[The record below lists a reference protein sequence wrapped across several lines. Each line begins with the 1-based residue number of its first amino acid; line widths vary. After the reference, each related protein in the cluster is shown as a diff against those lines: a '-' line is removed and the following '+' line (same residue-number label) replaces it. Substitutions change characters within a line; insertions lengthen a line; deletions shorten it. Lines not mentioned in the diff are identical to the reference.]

1 MAEVKVF
8 KGVDDLK
15 ANVGI
20 ELGPTDWFE
29 VTQDAV
35 NQFADATGDHQWI
48 HVDVEKAKQGPFGGT
63 IVHGFMTL
71 SLIPMF
77 SPMLSSV
84 ENVKMGVN
92 YGCDKVRFPHPNP
105 VGSKVRAR
113 AKLVD
118 VTDIAMGSRA
128 TWDWTIEAEGIDKP
142 LCVARMLSV
151 VVP

>member
-8 KGVDDLK
+8 NGVDDLK

-35 NQFADATGDHQWI
+35 NMFADATGDHQWI
-48 HVDVEKAKQGPFGGT
+48 HIDVEKAKQGPFGGT

-71 SLIPMF
+71 SLLPMF
-77 SPMLSSV
+77 SPMLSTI
-84 ENVKMGVN
+84 ENVGLDDRGRGHRQAV
-92 YGCDKVRFPHPNP
+92 
-105 VGSKVRAR
+105 
-113 AKLVD
+113 
-118 VTDIAMGSRA
+118 
-128 TWDWTIEAEGIDKP
+128 
-142 LCVARMLSV
+142 CVARMLSV